1 MEQIPIVTSGTVI
14 SSSVFGNVVG
24 AAINRVGAY
33 AKRTTALSIAGGG
46 SVVPITFPTEV
57 ADAGGLFT
65 AGGSVFTVPAD
76 KGGLYSCC
84 LTVQSAVTGQLFVT
98 VTGDAASTWTFPL
111 ESDGSASIVVPLD
124 DGDTVEFS
132 ARNTGTTDD
141 ISLAHAHVYRV
152 AL

>member
-1 MEQIPIVTSGTVI
+1 M
-14 SSSVFGNVVG
+14 
-24 AAINRVGAY
+24 
-33 AKRTTALSIAGGG
+33 K
-46 SVVPITFPTEV
+46 EV
-57 ADAGGLFT
+57 CDSDL
-65 AGGSVFTVPAD
+65 P
-76 KGGLYSCC
+76 
-84 LTVQSAVTGQLFVT
+84 QVTGRRLRRFS
-98 VTGDAASTWTFPL
+98 ATFPL

>member
-1 MEQIPIVTSGTVI
+1 M
-14 SSSVFGNVVG
+14 
-24 AAINRVGAY
+24 
-33 AKRTTALSIAGGG
+33 
-46 SVVPITFPTEV
+46 
-57 ADAGGLFT
+57 
-65 AGGSVFTVPAD
+65 FTVPAD

-84 LTVQSAVTGQLFVT
+84 LTVQSAVTGELFVT